1 MQCRFPIWPIVNRS
15 YWFLLY
21 SNLLGHNQSMGL
33 WQELRRRRV
42 HRMVGFYVVGAWLVL
57 QVADVFFPAW
67 GLPET
72 ALRFLIV
79 ATILCFPI
87 ALIFSWTFDITTSG
101 IVKTEPADPGK
112 VFDNSLK
119 RTDYVV
125 LAALLAIGAAIVFS
139 SLQNIVEEVDD
150 AVAATAKIDHSVAVL
165 PFVNLDTNPDT
176 GYFSDGVTEEILH
189 RLSSLKALH
198 ILSRTSSFAFR
209 NSNEGPARISELL
222 GVRYLLH
229 GSVRRDNNFVRV
241 TARLI
246 DDTGYQVWSE
256 TFDRK
261 LEGIFAI
268 QSEIANTV
276 ARQIEREI
284 IPLAELPASR
294 TTTNMEAYDAYL
306 VGRAFIN
313 ARTPGWADNAIA
325 ALKKA
330 IRLDENYAPPYAGL
344 AVVLAV
350 NNDDWVAARESAIRA
365 AETAIELDPELAEGH
380 AALGLILLSDTQNEL
395 ESAERSLRRALELD
409 PSLSIAY
416 NWLSSTLQQ
425 QGRIEEA
432 NAVQE
437 QGLLVDPLNP
447 ILSVNMAE
455 RLKWLGEYE
464 RAEQLLLRLTYL
476 PDPPG
481 VAYYALWAHY
491 FSTGNFDKTLHWAKE
506 NTRAFA
512 ASGGAKYSH
521 AGYLAWDYE
530 RLGLT
535 EDGDYWM
542 ADALV
547 HTPQPEDRFYYK
559 AWQFRIRGDLA
570 GMRAE
575 IDKLRTALGT
585 DIDGLQ
591 RFYAAEYAAT
601 NIYIENFDVG
611 IDVLESAFDLE
622 SLSKLDDLKS
632 LRELESLHVLAYAYQ
647 QVGRGDEANV
657 LLTRI
662 YEQLNAYVV
671 KHNMDFGP
679 IHHLFAQN
687 FGLRGDFDAA
697 ADAMEAAIKA
707 GWLRYLWVMSDPTW
721 RETIAYPRIAR
732 MLDDVK
738 VELERQRAVVEQADA
753 EHDFRAEIAAIRSA
767 LGD

>member
-1 MQCRFPIWPIVNRS
+1 
-15 YWFLLY
+15 
-21 SNLLGHNQSMGL
+21 MGF

-42 HRMVGFYVVGAWLVL
+42 HRMSGFYIVGAWLII

-79 ATILCFPI
+79 AAILCFPI
-87 ALIFSWTFDITTSG
+87 ALIFAWTFDITSAG
-101 IVKTEPADPGK
+101 IVKTDPPGDGE

-119 RTDYVV
+119 RSDYVV
-125 LAALLAIGAAIVFS
+125 LVALFAIGGVIVFG
-139 SLQNIVEEVDD
+139 SLQKIVEEVDD
-150 AVAATAKIDHSVAVL
+150 AVAAAEKIDNSVAIL

-209 NSNEGPARISELL
+209 DSNEGPARISEIL

-284 IPLAELPASR
+284 IPLAELPAGR

-313 ARTPGWADNAIA
+313 ARTVGWADNAIA
-325 ALKKA
+325 AFEEA

-344 AVVLAV
+344 VVALV
-350 NNDDWVAARESAIRA
+350 INNDDIDAVHESAFRA
-365 AETAIELDPELAEGH
+365 AKTAIELDPELAEGH
-380 AALGLILLSDTQNEL
+380 AALGLILLDDAARLGDTQYEL
-395 ESAERSLRRALELD
+395 ERAERSLRRALDLD

-416 NWLSSTLQQ
+416 SWLASVLAE
-425 QGRIEEA
+425 QGRDEESL
-432 NAVQE
+432 AVLD

-447 ILSVNMAE
+447 ILTVNLAA
-455 RLKWLGEYE
+455 RLRRLGERE
-464 RAEQLLLRLTYL
+464 RAEQILMRLTHL
-476 PDPPG
+476 PGTPG
-481 VAYYALWAHY
+481 VAY
-491 FSTGNFDKTLHWAKE
+491 TGLVTLYTRTGEFDKSVRWAKE
-506 NTRAFA
+506 AVLA
-512 ASGGAKYSH
+512 YHESLGIGIM
-521 AGYLAWDYE
+521 LAWRYE
-530 RLGLT
+530 ILGLT
-535 EDGDYWM
+535 EDSDYW
-542 ADALV
+542 AAVALA
-547 HTPQPEDRFYYK
+547 HYPQPEQKFFYK
-559 AWQFRIRGDLA
+559 AGRFQLRGDLA
-570 GMRAE
+570 GLRTE
-575 IDKLRTALGT
+575 IDKLRIALGP
-585 DIDGLQ
+585 DIDALDGIDAAQ
-591 RFYAAEYAAT
+591 YASA
-601 NIYIENFDVG
+601 NILVGNFDVG
-611 IDVLESAFDLE
+611 IDVFEKTFDFE
-622 SLSKLDDLKS
+622 SLSTLQHPGAFRLG
-632 LRELESLHVLAYAYQ
+632 LEFSHELAYAYQ
-647 QVGRGDEANV
+647 QVGRDDEANV
-657 LLTRI
+657 LLTRVH
-662 YEQLNAYVV
+662 EQLNVLVV
-671 KHNMDFGP
+671 ERKMDFGP
-679 IHHLFAQN
+679 LHHLFAQN

-697 ADAMEAAIKA
+697 ADAFQSAIKA
-707 GWLRYLWVMSDPTW
+707 GWLRYLWVMNDPTW
-721 RETIAYPRIAR
+721 ARTIADPRIAR

-753 EHDFRAEIAAIRSA
+753 EHDFRAEIAAMRSA
-767 LGD
+767 LSD

>member
-1 MQCRFPIWPIVNRS
+1 
-15 YWFLLY
+15 
-21 SNLLGHNQSMGL
+21 MGF

-42 HRMVGFYVVGAWLVL
+42 YRMSGFYVVGAWLII

-72 ALRFLIV
+72 ALRFLII

-87 ALIFSWTFDITTSG
+87 ALVFSWTFDLTTSG
-101 IVKTEPADPGK
+101 IVKTEPADPGEI
-112 VFDNSLK
+112 FDNSLK
-119 RTDYVV
+119 RTDYLV
-125 LAALLAIGAAIVFS
+125 LAALLAIGAAIVFG
-139 SLQNIVEEVDD
+139 SLQKIVEEVDD
-150 AVAATAKIDHSVAVL
+150 AVAMAEKIANSVAVL

-209 NSNEGPARISELL
+209 DSNEGPARISELL

-246 DDTGYQVWSE
+246 DDTGYQLWSE

-268 QSEIANTV
+268 QSEIASTV
-276 ARQIEREI
+276 ASRIERQI
-284 IPLAELPASR
+284 IPAAELPAGR

-306 VGRAFIN
+306 VGRAFVN
-313 ARTPGWADNAIA
+313 SRTPRWQDKAVA
-325 ALKKA
+325 AFEEA

-344 AVVLAV
+344 AVALELHYS
-350 NNDDWVAARESAIRA
+350 NDDRVAARESAVRA
-365 AETAIELDPELAEGH
+365 AKTAIELDPELAEGH
-380 AALGLILLSDTQNEL
+380 AALGLMQLGDAIDLGDTENKL
-395 ESAERSLRRALELD
+395 EHAERSLRRALELD

-416 NWLSSTLQQ
+416 NWLSSTLLE
-425 QGRIEEA
+425 QGRVEES

-437 QGLLVDPLNP
+437 QGMLVDPLNP
-447 ILSVNMAE
+447 VLSANIAA
-455 RLKWLGEYE
+455 RLTRLGERE
-464 RAEQLLLRLTYL
+464 RAERILLRLTYL

-481 VAYYALWAHY
+481 GVYVALWMHY
-491 FSTGNFDKTLHWAKE
+491 FFSGKFDKTLHWAKE
-506 NTRAFA
+506 NTRAWVEA
-512 ASGGAKYSH
+512 RGPHPYH

-530 RLGLT
+530 RLGLS
-535 EDGDYWM
+535 EDADFWM
-542 ADALV
+542 ADAMV
-547 HTPQPEDRFYYK
+547 HTPQPEEKFYYK

-575 IDKLRTALGT
+575 IDKLRAALGT
-585 DIDGLQ
+585 EIDGLQ
-591 RFYAAEYAAT
+591 GYHAAEYAAT
-601 NIYIENFDVG
+601 NIFVGNFDVG
-611 IDVLESAFDLE
+611 IDVFENAFDLE
-622 SLSKLDDLKS
+622 SLSNVNGLKT
-632 LRELESLHVLAYAYQ
+632 LQELESLHLLAYAYQ

-657 LLTRI
+657 LLTRLH
-662 YEQLNAYVV
+662 ERLNVDVV
-671 KHNMDFGP
+671 ERNMDFGP
-679 IHHLFAQN
+679 LHHVRAQN

-697 ADAMEAAIKA
+697 ADALEAAIKA
-707 GWLRYLWVMSDPTW
+707 GWLRYIWVMNDPAW
-721 RETIAYPRIAR
+721 AETIADPRIAR

-738 VELERQRAVVEQADA
+738 VELERQRAVVEQVDA
-753 EHDFRAEIAAIRSA
+753 EHDFRAEFAAMQSA
-767 LGD
+767 PGEQKPK